1 VNVVPDWGA
10 SEPEPEV
17 IVVPDREGPLENMSL
32 ELWLKAK
39 GAPDLLQGF
48 KELGINTMMD
58 MGFRVQTEKDME
70 MLGMTPEQIKESWPD
85 VMKMKTKV
93 ADRGKTPAPDTRAA
107 ATRKNPYP
115 EYDKIRAERVR
126 IREGPKRSWDT
137 TKPGTALEQEM
148 INAELMDAIRDQDLT
163 AVKAAL
169 EKGARENYINS
180 SNLTPLQ
187 TADYY
192 MKNTIEHTT
201 ERQIAEGIM
210 DHLIGVFVI
219 NSTVTHNA
227 VDKQIYQERLDLF
240 EELPSAADKSMRA
253 HQVATAKSAELMDAI
268 RDQDLT
274 AVKAALEKGARENA
288 VQFSSQL
295 TPLQRAYDYTENTT
309 EHTKEWRIAEGIMDH
324 LIGVFMINGTQPNAA
339 DKQIYQER
347 LALFGIV

>member
-169 EKGARENYINS
+169 EKGAREN
-180 SNLTPLQ
+180 
-187 TADYY
+187 
-192 MKNTIEHTT
+192 
-201 ERQIAEGIM
+201 
-210 DHLIGVFVI
+210 
-219 NSTVTHNA
+219 
-227 VDKQIYQERLDLF
+227 
-240 EELPSAADKSMRA
+240 
-253 HQVATAKSAELMDAI
+253 
-268 RDQDLT
+268 
-274 AVKAALEKGARENA
+274 A